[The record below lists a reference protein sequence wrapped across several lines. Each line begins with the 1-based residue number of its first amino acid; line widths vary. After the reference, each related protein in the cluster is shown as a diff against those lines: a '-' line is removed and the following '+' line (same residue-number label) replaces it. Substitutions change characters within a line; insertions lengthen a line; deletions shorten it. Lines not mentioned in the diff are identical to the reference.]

1 MELRLVIP
9 LIHPI
14 RALNPVNHPNVE
26 PLRRLVH
33 WYAYPAR
40 GIFAAT
46 SAAMSVHS
54 RKTGMARNNVQMNGE
69 PALREPAAKPAK
81 SAVVALMGESAR
93 ANGRRRPPERSSFC
107 VYPNSARRA
116 SSSSPTIRGGGVSD
130 RPWGCGS
137 TRKTPYYRALGVRA
151 PNEE

>member
-1 MELRLVIP
+1 MKLRLVIP

-14 RALNPVNHPNVE
+14 RALNPVKHPNVE

-69 PALREPAAKPAK
+69 PALREPAAKPVK
-81 SAVVALMGESAR
+81 TAVVALMAEKPMATD
-93 ANGRRRPPERSSFC
+93 ATRPAQR
-107 VYPNSARRA
+107 
-116 SSSSPTIRGGGVSD
+116 
-130 RPWGCGS
+130 
-137 TRKTPYYRALGVRA
+137 
-151 PNEE
+151 